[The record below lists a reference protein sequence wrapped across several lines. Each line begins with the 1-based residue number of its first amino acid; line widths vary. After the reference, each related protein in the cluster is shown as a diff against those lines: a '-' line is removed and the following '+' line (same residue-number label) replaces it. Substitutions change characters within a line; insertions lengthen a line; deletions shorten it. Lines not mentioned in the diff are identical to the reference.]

1 MNINK
6 PTKYEEKK
14 IDLDIYVLFDGIY
27 IYRITRLKKKPPR
40 REAFFSDLDRSRTC
54 NRLIRSQVLYPIE
67 LRGQYGRK
75 VNYNCTNNNPY
86 LVFIQN

>member
-1 MNINK
+1 MDKI
-6 PTKYEEKK
+6 KK
-14 IDLDIYVLFDGIY
+14 APNLGGIVLC
-27 IYRITRLKKKPPR
+27 
-40 REAFFSDLDRSRTC
+40 DLDRSRTC